1 MILINLCRDP
11 RVEHVAREQQD
22 MLATLAAFGLP
33 LSLVFSGAA
42 VSQLNTSKGDEDLLS
57 MLPSFG
63 VSDIYVDAVSLLE
76 ANLDIASAR
85 IPCRAISD
93 DALKALCKLAQHA
106 VNI

>member
-11 RVEHVAREQQD
+11 SIEHVAREQQD

-42 VSQLNTSKGDEDLLS
+42 IPQLNKVEGDEDLLD

-63 VSDIYVDAVSLLE
+63 VSDIYVDTTSLNG
-76 ANLDIASAR
+76 ANLDMTNTR

-93 DALKALCKLAQHA
+93 HALKALSKLAKHA